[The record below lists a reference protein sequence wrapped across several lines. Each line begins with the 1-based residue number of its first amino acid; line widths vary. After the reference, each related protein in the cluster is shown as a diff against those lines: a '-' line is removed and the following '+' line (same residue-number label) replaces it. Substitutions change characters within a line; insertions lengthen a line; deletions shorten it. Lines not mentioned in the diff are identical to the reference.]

1 QDLLLASQQT
11 ENSTSRYQNARNYS
25 IRQQIDQYGSDVQV
39 GGDLQA
45 AATRDMAIVGSQ
57 VAAEGDMALQ
67 AGGSMTIASA
77 ANEYHYD
84 AKRKGGGKK
93 VEAVQDSVT
102 QIASELS
109 AVGDFRAVSGQDM
122 NLSASRIDAGGSAY
136 LYSGGQLNLL
146 AAQNSDYSL
155 YDKQSKGSFGAK

>member
-1 QDLLLASQQT
+1 
-11 ENSTSRYQNARNYS
+11 
-25 IRQQIDQYGSDVQV
+25 
-39 GGDLQA
+39 
-45 AATRDMAIVGSQ
+45 
-57 VAAEGDMALQ
+57 MALQ

-109 AVGDFRAVSGQDM
+109 AGGDFRAVSGQDM

-155 YDKQSKGSFGAK
+155 YDKQSKGSFGAKATRRDEVTTIRHIGTEITTGSDLTPVSYTHLRAHET

>member
-1 QDLLLASQQT
+1 MADSAARIEAEGDLSMAAGRDLLNVGGALSAGGDAKLQAGQDLLLASQQT
-11 ENSTSRYQNARNYS
+11 ENSTSRYYDARNYNN
-25 IRQQIDQYGSDVQV
+25 RQQIDQYGSDVKV

-45 AATRDMAIVGSQ
+45 AAARDMAIVGSQ

-109 AVGDFRAVSGQDM
+109 
-122 NLSASRIDAGGSAY
+122 LSLIHI
-136 LYSGGQLNLL
+136 
-146 AAQNSDYSL
+146 
-155 YDKQSKGSFGAK
+155 